1 MTAPVAERRA
11 ELEGFIAETSRNRK
25 RLAIGVGLAAVVAIG
40 VFMVNGTVGAFSLL
54 SVALVGVCGMWI
66 MTAHI
71 QDWRYRIGEL
81 DNPRPKVIGGGRR
94 F

>member
-1 MTAPVAERRA
+1 MTAPAAERRA
-11 ELEGFIAETSRNRK
+11 QLEGYIAQTSRNRK
-25 RLAIGVGLAAVVAIG
+25 RLAIGLVIG
-40 VFMVNGTVGAFSLL
+40 VVIAFVIFMINGTVGAFSLL

-71 QDWRYRIGEL
+71 QDWRYRIREL
-81 DNPRPKVIGGGRR
+81 DNPAPKIIGGGRR

>member
-1 MTAPVAERRA
+1 MTAPAAERRA
-11 ELEGFIAETSRNRK
+11 QLQGYIAETSQNRK
-25 RLAIGVGLAAVVAIG
+25 RFAVALVIAAVIAIL

-71 QDWRYRIGEL
+71 QDWNYRIREL
-81 DNPRPKVIGGGRR
+81 DNPAPKVIGGGRR